1 MTRLLAIV
9 TTTGLSQAGG
19 NAGYTV
25 SQTLPQLIGV
35 IISAVFGILGVVFLI
50 LVVYAGFIWMTSA
63 GNSKLVDRA
72 KGMLISATVGL
83 VITLSAFA
91 ISSFIINA
99 LQQSQSATSD
109 SSYSGSLSPTSTP
122 GCIPPNC

>member
-19 NAGYTV
+19 DAGYTV

-35 IISAVFGILGVVFLI
+35 IIGAVFGILGVVFLI

-63 GNSKLVDRA
+63 GNSKSVDKA

-99 LQQSQSATSD
+99 LQQSQSSSSN
-109 SSYSGSLSPTSTP
+109 SSYSGGLSPTSTP